1 MMDLTKQYILMAEKA
16 EEIQKA
22 WKPIIGD
29 VFMGSDDVMPGRSY
43 AIYIGILENKET
55 SIWLPR
61 QDQLQEMIDWNNYG
75 SYHTSL
81 KVAMLEEFYKT
92 VKISIEPED
101 ISMEQLWLAFVM
113 KEKYNKVWTGQDWKV
128 SNA

>member
-1 MMDLTKQYILMAEKA
+1 MDLTKQYILMAEKA

-43 AIYIGILENKET
+43 AIYIGLLENKAT

-61 QDQLQEMIDWNNYG
+61 QDQLQGMILKESYG
-75 SYHTSL
+75 YHGMIYDFVSWVKKSL
-81 KVAMLEEFYKT
+81 
-92 VKISIEPED
+92 
-101 ISMEQLWLAFVM
+101 
-113 KEKYNKVWTGQDWKV
+113 NK
-128 SNA
+128 S